1 MRPLEEAVD
10 ASRECY
16 PAGLYGALL
25 GARHALEPDHLATV
39 STMAAH
45 GRSRAHVLRVAAAWG
60 AGHATL
66 LIVIGLLLTVLQWG
80 APSWLAGRVD
90 QLVGLVM
97 IVMGAQTIWRARR
110 DGLHVHIHSHDPGT
124 EHAHFHLHRHGV
136 GHTHPEEPHWMSR
149 PSSAYV
155 VGSLHGL
162 AGSGAAAAA
171 AVLVAPST
179 KAAVLY
185 LLLFAA
191 GSLVA
196 MLAVA
201 ALALWPVIWASSGTA
216 GARRL
221 VQSLAGA
228 ASLVVG
234 LLLVHGS
241 L

>member
-1 MRPLEEAVD
+1 MPGGSAVLL
-10 ASRECY
+10 AF
-16 PAGLYGALL
+16 YGALL

-66 LIVIGLLLTVLQWG
+66 LIAIGLLLTLLQWG
-80 APSWLAGRVD
+80 APSWLAGRID

-97 IVMGAQTIWRARR
+97 VVMGAQTLWKARR
-110 DGLHVHIHSHDPGT
+110 DRLHAHPHTHDDPGT
-124 EHAHFHLHRHGV
+124 VHTHFHLHRHGAA
-136 GHTHPEEPHWMSR
+136 HTHPEEPNWMSR
-149 PSSAYV
+149 PSAAYA

-179 KAAVLY
+179 KAAILY

-201 ALALWPVIWASSGTA
+201 VLALWPVIWASSGTA
-216 GARRL
+216 GARRF
-221 VQSLAGA
+221 VQGMAGA
-228 ASLVVG
+228 ASLIVG